1 MRHGLRT
8 YGLGP
13 LCLTATLFTWGI
25 ERAPARQVAPP
36 TSEEAAA
43 EDVAALPLVERT
55 GEHAPRAVER
65 LDRGLVAIPQ
75 GDGVFLSW
83 RMLGRDPEAVRFNLY
98 RTTGDETE
106 ARLNAEPLRETW
118 FVDGDWNPAEDTTW
132 RVEAVGPGL
141 EADLGGTCR
150 RSAAAPWDP
159 FLSIPLQRPEGG
171 RSRGGRPFEYHA
183 NDVAVADLN
192 GDGDYEYVLRWEP
205 SNTRGGGGGTPRSG
219 TGPVL
224 IDAYTLEG
232 EQLWRIDLGPNVSA
246 SAHITQMTAYDLDG
260 DGRGEVV
267 LKTADGTVDGAGQVL
282 GDPDANHLGRDGSIL
297 RGPEF
302 LTVFDGRTGEALVS
316 TPFVPQRHPETDSP
330 TRDQIWDVWGD
341 DYGNRMDRFSAC
353 VAYLD
358 GERPFLV
365 TGRGYYSGRG
375 GRGGRTCLAAWRW
388 SDGRLEQVWI
398 FDTLGDPALA
408 GYVGQGNHQVS
419 VADLDGDGRDE
430 IVYGAC
436 AIDDDGTGLYT
447 TGLGHGDAL
456 HVTNMDPERPGLEV
470 FDIHEGESH
479 DAGMEFRAA
488 DGTAIWKKFPHRDV
502 GRGVAFDVD
511 PASPGFE
518 FWSSGGRGVFDVH
531 GEMIHPRK
539 PRWTN
544 MGIWWDGDLIRE
556 LLDGTIIDK
565 WDPETGDEIR
575 LVTGYREPY
584 FASANN
590 GTKAN
595 PCLAADVLGDWREEL
610 ILRSRDD
617 SKLLILVSTIPTPHC
632 LRTLMHDPHY
642 RVSVDWQNVGYN
654 QSAHTG
660 FYLGA
665 GMPLPQ
671 PPYRV
676 NYVVP

>member
-1 MRHGLRT
+1 MLWTTRRFALAA
-8 YGLGP
+8 LAALSVLP
-13 LCLTATLFTWGI
+13 CV
-25 ERAPARQVAPP
+25 APAVAQTPRDGSDP
-36 TSEEAAA
+36 AA
-43 EDVAALPLVERT
+43 ETTSDRGPTFAPLRQ
-55 GEHAPRAVER
+55 VER

-75 GDGVFLSW
+75 DGGGAFLSW
-83 RMLGRDPEAVRFNLY
+83 RMLGRDPEAVRFRLS
-98 RTTGDETE
+98 RTTGDGPETV
-106 ARLNAEPLRETW
+106 LHDEPLRDTW
-118 FVDGDWNPAEDTTW
+118 FVDEDWDSAAETIW

-141 EADLGGTCR
+141 EGDLGGTFR
-150 RSAAAPWDP
+150 RPAGAALRPY
-159 FLSIPLQRPEGG
+159 LSVPLERPGDG
-171 RSRGGRPFEYHA
+171 VDRNGRPFGYTA
-183 NDVAVADLN
+183 NDAAVADLD
-192 GDGDYEYVLRWEP
+192 GDGDYEIVLRWEP
-205 SNTRGGGGGTPRSG
+205 TNTRGGGGGARPGG

-224 IDAYTLEG
+224 IDALTLDG
-232 EQLWRIDLGPNVSA
+232 ERLWRIDLGPNVAA
-246 SAHITQMTAYDLDG
+246 SAHIMQMTAYDLDG
-260 DGRGEVV
+260 DDRGEVV
-267 LKTADGTVDGAGQVL
+267 LKTADGTVDGRGEVL
-282 GDPDANHLGRDGSIL
+282 GDPTADHRGRDGAIL

-302 LTVFDGRTGEALVS
+302 LTVFDGRTGAALAS
-316 TPFVPQRHPETDSP
+316 TFFVPQRHPETDSP
-330 TRDQIWDVWGD
+330 AGDQIWDVWGD

-358 GERPFLV
+358 GERPHLV

-388 SDGRLEQVWI
+388 RDGRLEHVWT
-398 FDTLGDPALA
+398 FDTLGRPDLA

-430 IVYGAC
+430 IVLGAC

-456 HVTNMDPERPGLEV
+456 HVTDMDPGRPGLEV
-470 FDIHEGESH
+470 FDIHEGEGH

-488 DGTAIWKKFPHRDV
+488 DGSAIWKKFPRRDV

-518 FWSSGGRGVFDVH
+518 FWSSGGPGVYDVH
-531 GEMIHPRK
+531 GDMIHPRK

-544 MGIWWDGDLIRE
+544 MGLWWDGDLTRE
-556 LLDGTIIDK
+556 LLNGTIVDK

-584 FASANN
+584 DGAANN

-610 ILRSRDD
+610 ILRSRD
-617 SKLLILVSTIPTPHC
+617 SSRLMIFVSTIPTPHR

-660 FYLGA
+660 FYLGP

-671 PPYRV
+671 PPFAVR
-676 NYVVP
+676 YVR